1 MKLTNWSSSKI
12 KWQAPDALPGGASP
26 APESAPAP
34 ADAGPDLSF
43 IPADF
48 HVDGKPDL
56 TKFAEHYQETVAE
69 RARLAEQRVVPDA
82 YDFALPPDLTFEG
95 VPDGFDP
102 GLDPS
107 NPLFSEL
114 GNVLKELGAP
124 AETAGKLTGL
134 LAQFEAQKAAADF
147 SAWSQDML
155 QLGSSGHEAK
165 ARADDVE
172 RKLQTLLPKEQV
184 TALFSGPRISAD
196 GIRALEKLITGR
208 SLQAALPGP
217 STPDLS
223 GMTPAQKL
231 DYANAQPARKRA

>member
-12 KWQAPDALPGGASP
+12 TWQAPDALPGGASP
-26 APESAPAP
+26 APESIPAP
-34 ADAGPDLSF
+34 EAGPDLSF

-56 TKFAEHYQETVAE
+56 ARFAEHYQETVAE

-95 VPDGFDP
+95 VPEGFDP

-107 NPLFSEL
+107 NPLFSDL
-114 GNVLKELGAP
+114 GNVLKEIGAP

-134 LAQFEAQKAAADF
+134 LAQFEAQKAAADYA
-147 SAWSQDML
+147 AWEQDMR
-155 QLGSSGHEAK
+155 QLGTPEQVT
-165 ARADDVE
+165 ARASDVQ
-172 RKLQTLLPKEQV
+172 RKLETLLPKDQAA
-184 TALFSGPRISAD
+184 ALFSGPRISAD

-208 SLQAALPGP
+208 SLQAPAATPPGH
-217 STPDLS
+217 DLDS
-223 GMTPAQKL
+223 LSPLEKL
-231 DYANAQPARKRA
+231 KLANRQRA

>member
-26 APESAPAP
+26 APESTPAP
-34 ADAGPDLSF
+34 VDAGPDLSF

-56 TKFAEHYQETVAE
+56 TRFAAHYQETVAE
-69 RARLAEQRVVPDA
+69 RARLAEQHVVPDA
-82 YDFALPPDLTFEG
+82 YDFSLPTDLTFEG

-102 GLDPS
+102 GLDTS
-107 NPLFSEL
+107 SPLFGEL
-114 GNVLKELGAP
+114 GNVLKEIGAP

-134 LAQFEAQKAAADF
+134 LAQFEAQKAAADYA
-147 SAWSQDML
+147 AWEQDMK
-155 QLGSSGHEAK
+155 QLGSPEQVA
-165 ARADDVE
+165 ARAGDVQ
-172 RKLQTLLPKEQV
+172 RKLETIVPKAQAE
-184 TALFSGPRISAD
+184 ALFSGPRISAD

-208 SLQAALPGP
+208 SLSAPAPTP

-223 GMTPAQKL
+223 AMTPAQKL